1 MLPVEYI
8 AQNLKKYAF
17 VDNDKARIELLIP
30 FELWNEIV
38 NEAIEMEK
46 INILAHQANE
56 NHWKECLNYQISDEV
71 IEQAK
76 WCECAGKYL
85 YVAQAHLAFVNGAKW
100 YREQLKM

>member
-56 NHWKECLNYQISDEV
+56 NHWNKCLNYQISDEE
-71 IEQAK
+71 IEKAAPTGNPNT
-76 WCECAGKYL
+76 EMG
-85 YVAQAHLAFVNGAKW
+85 FIRGAKW